1 MGKTGLAAKWLGWD
15 AKRAVVF
22 VVEAAAA
29 AAYRLL
35 FKHTRDQMGQYKDV
49 ISQSLCAFDLMET
62 SQLEKVL
69 ICPNNT
75 LTTSE
80 RAIFIWDPGEWPIH
94 IWQQLKNLRQGKD

>member
-1 MGKTGLAAKWLGWD
+1 
-15 AKRAVVF
+15 
-22 VVEAAAA
+22 
-29 AAYRLL
+29 
-35 FKHTRDQMGQYKDV
+35 MGQYKDV

-94 IWQQLKNLRQGKD
+94 IWQQLKNLRLMVRGKIKIVANINQLLIYLYISGKWKHNNFKPF